1 MRSEDFNKLTLS
13 RYELRLQAL
22 EACSLPAFLGSTLRG
37 AFGHALKQAVCVMDH
52 RNCEQ
57 CMVADRCIYPYLF
70 ETPPPPDLALL
81 RGQQRAPHPF
91 ILSPPSPFAQTVTKG
106 AAESASSGTA
116 NSGSATSGSAGIS
129 SASSLNSS
137 SASGTPVRADLRV
150 RPSSQSPGLPRSAN
164 PRSAP
169 PILRKASNALPT
181 LRKANGSSGANGA
194 SSGNGFAS
202 DRMRLAPGD
211 EITFGL
217 TLIGRAIEYLP
228 YVVFAVS
235 EMARRGLGF
244 ERARFQLTEVHLID
258 KGDERKLIYSG
269 DSHRISVPADSATSL
284 AELVQARLEQLTESA
299 DRSEQHSSASLSPE
313 TTISQAL
320 SQMTRPDLKESSRLA
335 PSTSPLAPGP
345 LPLSPALRLRFV
357 TPTRIRV
364 DGDLQSGMSFEL
376 LVRNL
381 LRRVSLLC
389 AVHGSAPLEL
399 DYRGLIEQAA
409 SVVTARS
416 DLQWCDWDRYS
427 NRQQTKM
434 TLGGFVGEVE
444 YESDLLPQFLPLIA
458 AGELLNV
465 GAGTAF
471 GLGEF
476 RSYT

>member
-37 AFGHALKQAVCVMDH
+37 AFGHALKQAVCVMEH

-57 CMVADRCIYPYLF
+57 CMVADRCMYSYLF

-91 ILSPPSPFAQTVTKG
+91 ILSPPSPFAPAVNKG
-106 AAESASSGTA
+106 PAESLSSR
-116 NSGSATSGSAGIS
+116 SATSGSANPW
-129 SASSLNSS
+129 SADSGSAGVPSGSSLNSS
-137 SASGTPVRADLRV
+137 SSSGAPVRADLRV
-150 RPSSQSPGLPRSAN
+150 RPSSQSPGLPTSAN
-164 PRSAP
+164 PRSAAS

-181 LRKANGSSGANGA
+181 LRKANGSSGTNGA
-194 SSGNGFAS
+194 FSANGFAS
-202 DRMRLAPGD
+202 DRLRLASGD

-228 YVVFAVS
+228 YVVYAVS

-244 ERARFQLTEVHLID
+244 ERARFQLTEVDLID
-258 KGDERKLIYSG
+258 KHDDRRLIYSG
-269 DSHRISVPADSATSL
+269 DSHRIAVPADSATSL
-284 AELVQARLEQLTESA
+284 AELIRT
-299 DRSEQHSSASLSPE
+299 
-313 TTISQAL
+313 
-320 SQMTRPDLKESSRLA
+320 RLA
-335 PSTSPLAPGP
+335 QIAEAGA
-345 LPLSPALRLRFV
+345 LPPNPQPPTTALRIRFI

-364 DGDLQSGMSFEL
+364 DGDLQAGLSFEL

-399 DYRGLIEQAA
+399 DYRGLIAEAA
-409 SVVTARS
+409 SVATVKN

-434 TLGGFVGEVE
+434 TLGGFLGEVE
-444 YESDLLPQFLPLIA
+444 YEVEATAEFLPLLV
-458 AGELLNV
+458 AGELFNV
-465 GAGTAF
+465 GTGTTF
-471 GLGEF
+471 GLG
-476 RSYT
+476 SYELLHNAKMHALD